1 MMFRYTVNPALC
13 TGCRT
18 CELACAFT
26 HTQEQQ
32 PGRSRIY
39 PVAYGPD
46 RFVPVTCLQCD
57 DAACVK
63 ACLFDALKRNEATGA
78 IELDKDRCVN
88 CRACVAAC
96 PFGCALVDEV
106 HDEVVK
112 CDLCGGNPACAR
124 FCPTKALVY
133 KRIA

>member
-1 MMFRYTVNPALC
+1 MTHRYTVNPSRC

-26 HTQEQQ
+26 HTQNQK

-39 PVAYGPD
+39 PIGYAPN

-57 DAACVK
+57 DPACVK
-63 ACLFDALKRNEATGA
+63 SCLFDALKRNETTGA
-78 IELDKDRCVN
+78 IELDKARCVN

-96 PFGCALVDEV
+96 PFGCSLVDEV

-112 CDLCGGNPACAR
+112 CDLCGGDPACAR
-124 FCPTKALVY
+124 FCPTKALEY

>member
-1 MMFRYTVNPALC
+1 MMFRYTVNPVLC

-26 HTQEQQ
+26 HTQDQK

-39 PVAYGPD
+39 PIAYGPD

-63 ACLFDALKRNEATGA
+63 SCLFDALKRNETTGA

-96 PFGCALVDEV
+96 PFGCALIDDV

-112 CDLCGGNPACAR
+112 CDLCGGSPACAR